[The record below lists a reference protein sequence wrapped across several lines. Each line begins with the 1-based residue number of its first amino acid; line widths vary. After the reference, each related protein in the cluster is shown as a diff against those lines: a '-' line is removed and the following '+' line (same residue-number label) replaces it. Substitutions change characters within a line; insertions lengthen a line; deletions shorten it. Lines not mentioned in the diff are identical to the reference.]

1 MQDSLYVTLSAQVA
15 LENRMT
21 SIASNV
27 ANINTAGFRGEEI
40 KFDTFLSKAAS
51 DPVSFASTGKSY
63 ITRQA
68 GPVNYTGNS
77 LDVAVSGNA
86 WLAIRT
92 PTGMVHT
99 RDGRMTISE
108 AGTLQTVAGHPV
120 LDPGGAE
127 IFIDTNAGPVA
138 ISRDGTMA
146 QNGVQVG
153 ALGLFEIGE
162 NANLSRWENSGVI
175 PDRPSTP
182 VADFVANGIE
192 QGYVEGSNVNPIT
205 EMTRLITVT
214 RAFEQMANA
223 TQTSE
228 RSMQDAIEKLGQ
240 VS

>member
-92 PTGMVHT
+92 PAGMAHT

-127 IFIDTNAGPVA
+127 IFIDANAGPVA
-138 ISRDGTMA
+138 ISRDGTMD

-175 PDRPSTP
+175 PDRPAAP
-182 VADFVANGIE
+182 VADFVTNGIE
-192 QGYVEGSNVNPIT
+192 QGYVEGSNVNPIA

>member
-21 SIASNV
+21 GIASNV

-40 KFDTFLSKAAS
+40 KFDTYLSKAAS
-51 DPVSFASTGKSY
+51 DPVSFASTGKPY

-68 GPVNYTGNS
+68 GSVNYTGNS

-86 WLAIRT
+86 WLAIQT
-92 PTGMVHT
+92 PGGVVYT

-108 AGTLQTVAGHPV
+108 AGTLQTVAGHAV

-127 IFIDTNAGPVA
+127 ILIDANAGPVA
-138 ISRDGTMA
+138 IGRDGTMA

-162 NANLSRWENSGVI
+162 DANLTRWENSGVK
-175 PDRPSTP
+175 PDRPPMP
-182 VADFVANGIE
+182 VADFAANGVE
-192 QGYVEGSNVNPIT
+192 QGYVEGSNVNPIS

-214 RAFEQMANA
+214 RAFEAIANA
-223 TQTSE
+223 TQTTES
-228 RSMQDAIEKLGQ
+228 SMQDAIEKLGR